1 MAPSL
6 QKRLST
12 ILAVALTVLGLTSY
26 LILRNVIAPAFNTLE
41 SSVAETDLGRA
52 ALGIDGQLQQIR
64 TIVGDWAPW
73 DQAYSFVSGA
83 DPDFVERNIDN
94 TTLLNLNVDVMQFYD
109 REGQRLWSGLIEGGS
124 FVAPEALGR
133 LGADDP
139 VTAILA
145 SHPDPDSV
153 VAGML
158 MTAKGPMLIVSMPMV
173 VSAGEGPIG
182 GTIVMGRL
190 LTEER
195 LQDLRDH
202 IKVSFDIV
210 PIGEVSATYPG
221 LLEQF
226 EGAPAD
232 AVVQRVDESE
242 VRSLRLL
249 RGISGNALGV
259 LEAETR
265 RNVTRLGYGAADLAL
280 LLFAGTSVLL
290 VGFLWYLLSM
300 HIIRPLGRLG
310 AHMAAIR
317 QSGELSARLA
327 LGRNDEIGRL
337 GAEFNALTGELQ
349 QARSELVDQSFKAG
363 RADTAAEV
371 LHNIRNSMT
380 PVVNVAENLSA
391 AMNEM
396 TALRLRQA
404 ADELASPD
412 CENERR
418 KDLLRYI
425 AAAADRL
432 RELGHQG
439 SDDVDLLCKQARL
452 VEHILENQEKVTRF
466 APPLQHVDVTGLV
479 SESSNVLPRNAEP
492 EIELR
497 IGHELDG
504 IAVAGNRVQLLQII
518 GNVLLNAYEA
528 IRRSGALSGRIEV
541 IAAEKHIENVPMVQL
556 SIRDT
561 GTGIDESS
569 LPLIFQRGYSS
580 KESAGSGLGLHWCA
594 NAVKVFGGSIRAE
607 SAGPGTGTTIHIT
620 LPAADHGVRDISS
633 DAGRVATRP

>member
-41 SSVAETDLGRA
+41 SSVAETDLDRA
-52 ALGIDGQLQQIR
+52 ALGIDGQLQQVR

-73 DQAYSFVSGA
+73 DEAYSFVSGA

-109 REGQRLWSGLIEGGS
+109 REGQGLWSGFIEGGS

-139 VTAILA
+139 VTEILA

-153 VAGML
+153 VAGMM
-158 MTAKGPMLIVSMPMV
+158 MTAKGPLLIVSMPMV
-173 VSAGEGPIG
+173 VTAGEGPIA

-210 PIGEVSATYPG
+210 PI
-221 LLEQF
+221 
-226 EGAPAD
+226 
-232 AVVQRVDESE
+232 
-242 VRSLRLL
+242 
-249 RGISGNALGV
+249 
-259 LEAETR
+259 
-265 RNVTRLGYGAADLAL
+265 
-280 LLFAGTSVLL
+280 
-290 VGFLWYLLSM
+290 
-300 HIIRPLGRLG
+300 
-310 AHMAAIR
+310 
-317 QSGELSARLA
+317 
-327 LGRNDEIGRL
+327 
-337 GAEFNALTGELQ
+337 
-349 QARSELVDQSFKAG
+349 G

-432 RELGHQG
+432 RELGHQA

-466 APPLQHVDVTGLV
+466 APLLQHVDVADLV

-504 IAVAGNRVQLLQII
+504 LAVAGNRVQLLQII

-528 IRRSGALSGRIEV
+528 IRRSRALSGRIEV

-620 LPAADHGVRDISS
+620 LPATDHGVRDISS
-633 DAGRVATRP
+633 AAGRVATRP